1 MKNWKC
7 IFGFALIILYTPL
20 TWAHTSIEGRWVTV
34 DEKTGERRA
43 VLNLTIENKTLHG
56 NIVSVFPKPGDTGI
70 CSKCP
75 GEFKD
80 KKILGLQIVWGLKEK
95 KPGAWVD
102 GHILDAQAG
111 KIYRVKMTVKKN
123 KLYVRGFVG
132 VAFLGRTQ
140 IWERDISTSL
150 KDTRESYVR

>member
-1 MKNWKC
+1 MKHWKC
-7 IFGFALIILYTPL
+7 ILGLALTILYIPL
-20 TWAHTSIEGRWVTV
+20 TWAHSSIEGRWVTV

-43 VLNLTIENKTLHG
+43 VLQLGVENGTLHG
-56 NIVSVFPKPGDTGI
+56 EIASVFPKPGDTGI

-75 GEFKD
+75 GDFKD

-95 KPGAWVD
+95 KPGAWAD
-102 GHILDAQAG
+102 GYILDAQAG

-140 IWERDISTSL
+140 IWERDNPTAL
-150 KDTRESYVR
+150 KDTRASYVR